1 MGWNVN
7 TDNCGSIRYSSW
19 GEISEW
25 LKNKGIGYIYDGE
38 NDTVVVKL
46 DVLKTIDLK
55 SFRKELPNTCFDKC
69 IKECLDE
76 EQDLMLY

>member
-1 MGWNVN
+1 MGWKVN

-19 GEISEW
+19 GEISKW
-25 LKNKGIGYIYDGE
+25 LEDKGIAYTHDGE
-38 NDTVVVKL
+38 NDTIVIGL
-46 DVLKTIDLK
+46 DDLKTIDLK
-55 SFRKELPNTCFDKC
+55 SFRKELPNTFFDRC